1 MIDARQ
7 RLRDNILK
15 RGALFFVLVWGVL
28 FFGGGTFVIDLCF
41 RVLAR
46 HEVLNTNQVIGI
58 AFEKTLG
65 GVLWGWIMWFFFLG
79 KAAKH
84 PR

>member
-1 MIDARQ
+1 MNGARQ

-15 RGALFFVLVWGVL
+15 RGALFFVLVWGML

-46 HEVLNTNQVIGI
+46 HELLNTNLIIGI
-58 AFEKTLG
+58 AFENTLG
-65 GVLWGWIMWFFFLG
+65 GVLWGWMMWFFFLG
-79 KAAKH
+79 NPANH